1 MTKGGK
7 LMFAWLLFGFLTV
20 WTSGLAAQTYPSK
33 PITLIVPYS
42 PGGGTDVLAR
52 TVAQK
57 LSANW
62 GQPVIV
68 ENRPGANGMI
78 GSASVAKAAPDGY
91 TLAMVVSTHAINP
104 SLYRKVPYDTIK
116 AFAPVTL
123 VAASPF
129 VLVVSPSSPAKTLK
143 EFIALAKSKP
153 GELSWGS
160 SEGST
165 QLAGELFATLAGVKM
180 IHVPYKGGAPLM
192 TDLLGGHVSMGSTSA
207 VTVLPH
213 VRSGKLHV
221 LVAGSEK
228 RSTALPDVP
237 TGAEAGLPGFVAKAW
252 YGFLAPAGTPA
263 DTVTKLQQEIARIL
277 ETSEVKER
285 FAQQGAEPIGNTPDE
300 FDAFIKSEV
309 AKWAKVVQDAGI
321 SPE

>member
-1 MTKGGK
+1 
-7 LMFAWLLFGFLTV
+7 
-20 WTSGLAAQTYPSK
+20 LAAQTYPSK
-33 PITLIVPYS
+33 PITLIVPYT

-52 TVAQK
+52 TIGQK
-57 LSANW
+57 LSAKW

-91 TLAMVVSTHAINP
+91 TLAMVVTTHVINP
-104 SLYRKVPYDTIK
+104 NLYRKVPYDTIK

-123 VAASPF
+123 VASSPF
-129 VLVVSPSSPAKTLK
+129 VLVVSPSSPAKTLE
-143 EFIALAKSKP
+143 EFITLAKSKP
-153 GELSWGS
+153 GALSWGS

-165 QLAGELFATLAGVKM
+165 QLAGEMFATLAGVKM
-180 IHVPYKGGAPLM
+180 THVPYKGGAPLM
-192 TDLLGGHVSMGSTSA
+192 TDLLGGHVDMGATSA

-213 VRSGKLHV
+213 VRSGKLRV
-221 LVAGSEK
+221 LVVGSEK

-237 TGAEAGLPGFVAKAW
+237 TGAEAGLPGFVANAW
-252 YGFLAPAGTPA
+252 YGILAPAGTPA

-285 FAQQGAEPIGNTPDE
+285 LDQQGAEPIGNTPAE
-300 FDAFIKSEV
+300 FDAFIKSEM

>member
-20 WTSGLAAQTYPSK
+20 WASGLAAQTYPSK

-78 GSASVAKAAPDGY
+78 GSGSVAKAAPDGY

-104 SLYRKVPYDTIK
+104 SLYRKVPYDTVK

-237 TGAEAGLPGFVAKAW
+237 TGAEAGLPGFVANAW
-252 YGFLAPAGTPA
+252 YGILAPAGTPA